1 MSLFLLRFSLL
12 LQFFYGNLPL
22 PSVFYFSLFFYRLS
36 VLTLFPLVDFS
47 AAFSFS
53 LVLFLKLFAAI
64 SLRNFIFL
72 FRLTL
77 YSSSYIYSTFYFSV
91 FCLYTILLQDFV
103 CVLIIA
109 KSLLLNTTKSIKSIK
124 SRFVLFFRLFKRF
137 MRGKQIAILQNRLQK
152 RGRP

>member
-1 MSLFLLRFSLL
+1 MAIYLCRRFFIFLCF
-12 LQFFYGNLPL
+12 
-22 PSVFYFSLFFYRLS
+22 LS
-36 VLTLFPLVDFS
+36 VIRFYAFSLVDFS

-77 YSSSYIYSTFYFSV
+77 YSSPLIYSTFYFSV

-103 CVLIIA
+103 CVLIYIA
-109 KSLLLNTTKSIKSIK
+109 KSLLLDTTKSIKSIK

-137 MRGKQIAILQNRLQK
+137 MHGKQTAILQNRLQK
-152 RGRP
+152 RGCP